1 MIHIKS
7 DINLLLSVLLLV
19 FGACSTPDDAAR
31 EQEAAG
37 EAAES
42 HAAEEGHEEG
52 TVRLSPAQLNAI
64 GLKLGPLQNRN
75 LTGTVK
81 VTGELEVPPQ
91 SKASVSATVGGN
103 VQEIKVIEGDGV
115 RKGQTL
121 ALLTHPELVQ
131 MQVDLQEAASRLQY
145 LEQEYRRQQRLYE
158 QKVGSGRDLQEA
170 TSNYNTSKAQ
180 VEGLKS
186 RLRILGLNTGS
197 ILSGRIYQSVPVVSP
212 LNGYVQKVYINIG
225 EYVSPQQQMLTVVDR
240 SQLHADLMV
249 FEKDVANVK
258 VGQKVSFT
266 VANAAGQEYTARV
279 YNMSPA
285 FEEDVRAVHL
295 HADIEGS
302 TENLI
307 PGMYIEGRIAVDSTT
322 ALAVPE
328 AAVVQEG
335 EQSFI
340 FVKTGE
346 VDAEE
351 AHAAEETTTGATQ
364 STAQK
369 AGKAW
374 VFRQVPVVTGASDNG
389 WVEVKLLQQLPDSAQ
404 VAYNGAYNLIAEM
417 GKGNTAH
424 TD

>member
-1 MIHIKS
+1 MHIKPN
-7 DINLLLSVLLLV
+7 IHFLLRVLLLV
-19 FGACSTPDDAAR
+19 FSACSTPDDTAR
-31 EQEAAG
+31 EQEM
-37 EAAES
+37 
-42 HAAEEGHEEG
+42 AAEEGHEEG
-52 TVRLSPAQLNAI
+52 TVRMSPAQINAI

-91 SKASVSATVGGN
+91 SKASISATVGGN
-103 VQEIKVIEGDGV
+103 VQEIKVIEGDRV

-145 LEQEYRRQQRLYE
+145 LEQEYNRQQRLYE

-170 TSNYNTSKAQ
+170 TSNYNTNKAQ

-212 LNGYVQKVYINIG
+212 LSGYVQKVYMNIG

-266 VANAAGQEYTARV
+266 VANAAGREYTATV

-302 TENLI
+302 TESLI

-328 AAVVQEG
+328 AAVVLEG
-335 EQSFI
+335 DQSFI

-346 VDAEE
+346 VGAEE
-351 AHAAEETTTGATQ
+351 AHPAEGNTTGATEAP
-364 STAQK
+364 AQT

-374 VFRQVPVVTGASDNG
+374 VFRQVPVVTGASDSG
-389 WVEVKLLQQLPDSAQ
+389 WVEVKLQQQLPDSAQ

-424 TD
+424 AD